1 MLSRIYTQVWE
12 YVDVLFPPRCAGCEK
27 WGERYCTSCQAQTK
41 LIRSSICQVCG
52 EPQLGTLNTVCRRCR
67 TSKIFYSELRSW
79 ALFDGPLQKAIHKLK
94 YKRDLGLGEK
104 FARPLFEL
112 LRKNHWK
119 IDLVTAVPLDN
130 TRQRERGFNQSLYLA
145 RPLALEAKLPIIPA
159 AIKRIKITKSQV
171 GLSLEERRVN
181 VADAFLADRRLVD
194 GKSILII
201 DDVVTTG
208 STINS
213 CAEAFLK
220 SGSAKVYSLTLAR
233 SIRLGAALMLK

>member
-27 WGERYCTSCQAQTK
+27 WGDRYCASCQAQTK
-41 LIRSSICQVCG
+41 LIRSSICHVCG

-104 FARPLFEL
+104 FARPLFDL
-112 LRKNHWK
+112 LRENHWK

-130 TRQRERGFNQSLYLA
+130 TRRKERGFNQSLYLA
-145 RPLALEAKLPIIPA
+145 RPLALEAKLPIMPS
-159 AIKRIKITKSQV
+159 AIERIKITKSQV
-171 GLSLEERRVN
+171 GLSLEERKVN
-181 VADAFLADRRLVD
+181 VADAFFADRRLVG

-213 CAEAFLK
+213 CAEAFMK
-220 SGSAKVYSLTLAR
+220 SGSTKVYGLTLAR
-233 SIRLGAALMLK
+233 SIHL

>member
-1 MLSRIYTQVWE
+1 VWE

-27 WGERYCTSCQAQTK
+27 WGERYCTSCQDQTK

-52 EPQLGTLNTVCRRCR
+52 EPQLGTFNTVCRRC
-67 TSKIFYSELRSW
+67 TTAEIFYTELRSW

-104 FARPLFEL
+104 FARPLFDL
-112 LRKNHWK
+112 LRENHWK

-130 TRQRERGFNQSLYLA
+130 TRRKERGFNQSLYLA
-145 RPLALEAKLPIIPA
+145 RPLALEAKLPIMPS
-159 AIKRIKITKSQV
+159 AIERIKITKSQV

-181 VADAFLADRRLVD
+181 VADAFFADRRLVG

-213 CAEAFLK
+213 CAEAFMK
-220 SGSAKVYSLTLAR
+220 SGSTKVYGLTLAR
-233 SIRLGAALMLK
+233 SIHL